1 MRSAIA
7 TLILFA
13 GVATTALAQTQP
25 AMPAAPS
32 VTAAPAATAPAATP
46 PATTP
51 PATTAPATTAAPSA
65 TTPAMT
71 APAATPDASGQPA
84 APAAPEAPPPEK
96 TYTVPTEGEVGQII
110 NTINAICVPM
120 VHDGQD
126 LAKLATPA
134 AGYKANKRD
143 GTYMTTLVQKPYT
156 LTIYAPGS
164 NKNVCRM
171 VINYT
176 TDQEKPI
183 IVGLNIFSLLHKP
196 ELEQQRNDYV
206 PATDFKRITNSW
218 EYFTDHTSIGLVFLQ
233 LKKPDGTEI
242 NAKWGT
248 GEVLYSERNF

>member
-13 GVATTALAQTQP
+13 GVATTALAQTEP
-25 AMPAAPS
+25 APPPAAPAAPAAPMAPAAPPAA
-32 VTAAPAATAPAATP
+32 TAPPATAPAATAPGATP
-46 PATTP
+46 PATT
-51 PATTAPATTAAPSA
+51 
-65 TTPAMT
+65 
-71 APAATPDASGQPA
+71 TPDASAPPA
-84 APAAPEAPPPEK
+84 APAAPAPEAPPPEK

-110 NTINAICVPM
+110 NTINTICVPM

-126 LAKLATPA
+126 LSKLATVA
-134 AGYKANKRD
+134 AGYKVNKRD
-143 GTYMTTLVQKPYT
+143 GLYTATLVQKPYT

-242 NAKWGT
+242 NPKWGT

>member
-25 AMPAAPS
+25 ATPPAAPAAPS
-32 VTAAPAATAPAATP
+32 ATAAPATAPAATP
-46 PATTP
+46 PATTAPATTP
-51 PATTAPATTAAPSA
+51 PATTTAAPATTP
-65 TTPAMT
+65 
-71 APAATPDASGQPA
+71 PAATPDASGQPA
-84 APAAPEAPPPEK
+84 APAPEAPPPEK
-96 TYTVPTEGEVGQII
+96 TYAVPTEGEIGQII
-110 NTINAICVPM
+110 NTINTICVPM

-143 GTYMTTLVQKPYT
+143 GTYVTTLVQKPYT
-156 LTIYAPGS
+156 LTLYAPGS

-171 VINYT
+171 AINYT
-176 TDQEKPI
+176 TGEEKPI

-196 ELEQQRNDYV
+196 ELEQQRNDFV

-218 EYFTDHTSIGLVFLQ
+218 EYFTDHQSIGLVFLQ

-242 NAKWGT
+242 NPKWGA